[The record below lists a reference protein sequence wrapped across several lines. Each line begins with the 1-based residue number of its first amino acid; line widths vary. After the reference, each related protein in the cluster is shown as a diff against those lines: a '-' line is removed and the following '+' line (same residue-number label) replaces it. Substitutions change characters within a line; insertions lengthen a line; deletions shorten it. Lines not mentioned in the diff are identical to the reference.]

1 EDEEMEEDGEQP
13 LSKRPTR
20 AAAMRPIKREPSPS
34 PTGKRKSAAA
44 RAISLPPTGL
54 PLSAK
59 PPKSAS
65 PAGSPT
71 VPTASPTVP
80 TCSTVLST
88 TPSPPV
94 TLDMIFAKIC
104 EVHTDVQKLAVRVE
118 RVEKKQRDIV
128 NDTVGIRHEV
138 RILNYP
144 SELTGETAPSLKK
157 SVILSIISYE
167 YKCLGVKYGI
177 YEGLTEE
184 RVDALD
190 DEDDNCLVFAGNLDR
205 LLFKKSPLP
214 HQQRDQDKV
223 KWLNE
228 VVTHRRCQGPGREK
242 RRMKTQILPRINVNA
257 KRVADRLNRPSPYTP
272 PTLISKTRIASPSQY
287 RLAMRQQSTPNYT

>member
-1 EDEEMEEDGEQP
+1 SRG
-13 LSKRPTR
+13 TY
-20 AAAMRPIKREPSPS
+20 
-34 PTGKRKSAAA
+34 TGWMLEAGLHSAGV
-44 RAISLPPTGL
+44 ISLEDIDVTHAYDIFFFIIWTIRIDHYIG
-54 PLSAK
+54 
-59 PPKSAS
+59 
-65 PAGSPT
+65 T
-71 VPTASPTVP
+71 
-80 TCSTVLST
+80 
-88 TPSPPV
+88 V

-177 YEGLTEE
+177 YEGHTEE

-223 KWLNE
+223 KWLIE

-242 RRMKTQILPRINVNA
+242 RRMKTQLLQRINVNA
-257 KRVADRLNRPSPYTP
+257 KRVADRLNRPSSYTP
-272 PTLISKTRIASPSQY
+272 PTLISKTRIASRTVLANPSMSTTPSQKQII
-287 RLAMRQQSTPNYT
+287 RPHTPSLSSVTPS